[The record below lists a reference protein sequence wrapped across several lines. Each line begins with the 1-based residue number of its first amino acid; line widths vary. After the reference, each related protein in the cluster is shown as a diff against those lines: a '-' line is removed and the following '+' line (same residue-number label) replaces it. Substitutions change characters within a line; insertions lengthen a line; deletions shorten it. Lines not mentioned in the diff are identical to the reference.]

1 MAHKSDARKKKK
13 KLNTE
18 TAAIPNNG
26 MEETDCRYQKKTNI
40 GNRWFTPT
48 KKGRRKWQIQL
59 IT

>member
-26 MEETDCRYQKKTNI
+26 MEETDCRYQKKNKHWKSLVYTDEERQVKH
-40 GNRWFTPT
+40 G
-48 KKGRRKWQIQL
+48 KSG
-59 IT
+59 

>member
-26 MEETDCRYQKKTNI
+26 MEETDCRYQKKKQTLEI
-40 GNRWFTPT
+40 VGLYQ
-48 KKGRRKWQIQL
+48 RRKVD
-59 IT
+59 

>member
-26 MEETDCRYQKKTNI
+26 MEETDCRYQKKQI
-40 GNRWFTPT
+40 LEIVGLRQ
-48 KKGRRKWQIQL
+48 RRKVGENGKSS
-59 IT
+59 